1 MACEEFSPVY
11 LNKVSKIPLIWNNYY
26 YRNYAMTLEN
36 PGKNPQW
43 PKLIDIWNER
53 DMIPEVMKKEVI
65 KAINTLRGSLDLKI
79 FQ

>member
-1 MACEEFSPVY
+1 
-11 LNKVSKIPLIWNNYY
+11 
-26 YRNYAMTLEN
+26 MTLEN
-36 PGKNPQW
+36 PGKNPKR

-65 KAINTLRGSLDLKI
+65 KAINTLRGTLDLK